1 MMFSVVYEAV
11 RGDERVQGSI
21 EEVAEVIGKK
31 PKYIYKMLDRNHGT
45 RSGWRV
51 RRLYRTRW
59 VYEATN
65 PNDDPVSGSMQ
76 EVADVLGFTRR
87 YILTLANTGR
97 VSKGGWRVKK
107 HVTEVRY
114 DGRDV

>member
-1 MMFSVVYEAV
+1 MAVTYEAV

-21 EEVAEVIGKK
+21 EDVAAAIGKK

-51 RRLYRTRW
+51 RRLYRTHW
-59 VYEATN
+59 VYVAEN
-65 PNDDPVSGSMQ
+65 PNEDPVSGSMQ
-76 EVADVLGFTRR
+76 EVADILGYTRR

-97 VSKGGWRVKK
+97 VSKDGWCVKK
-107 HVTEVRY
+107 HIARVGY
-114 DGRDV
+114 DV